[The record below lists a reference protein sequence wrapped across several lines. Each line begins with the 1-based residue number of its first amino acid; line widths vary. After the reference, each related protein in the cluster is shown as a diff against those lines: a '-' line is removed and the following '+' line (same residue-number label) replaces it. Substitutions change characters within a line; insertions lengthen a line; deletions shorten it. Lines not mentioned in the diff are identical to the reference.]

1 MAASGALEIKVA
13 IAISKKYA
21 IYFSGIALLIYS
33 SVSND
38 TALPKHLPD
47 PSVFIDLEK
56 TVGSTNGRLLT
67 HHAHPSINIEHATS
81 TMTLFCSLTIR
92 LSYTANINLLR
103 SKIILKDQ
111 SETFHLNFYFFN
123 VIS

>member
-56 TVGSTNGRLLT
+56 TIGSTNGRLLT
-67 HHAHPSINIEHATS
+67 QHEHPSINIEHATS
-81 TMTLFCSLTIR
+81 TMTPFCSLTIR
-92 LSYTANINLLR
+92 LYTANINLLR
-103 SKIILKDQ
+103 SKIILKVQ

>member
-1 MAASGALEIKVA
+1 MAASGALEIKIA

-21 IYFSGIALLIYS
+21 IYFSGIAFLIYS

-67 HHAHPSINIEHATS
+67 HHEHPSINIEHATS
-81 TMTLFCSLTIR
+81 TMTPFCSLTIR